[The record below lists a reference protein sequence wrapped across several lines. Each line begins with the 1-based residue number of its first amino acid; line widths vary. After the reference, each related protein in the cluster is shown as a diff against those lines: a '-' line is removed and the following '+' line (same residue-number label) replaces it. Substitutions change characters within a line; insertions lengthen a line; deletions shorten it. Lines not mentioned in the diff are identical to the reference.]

1 MAASVPARLPIEV
14 SVSGCSAPSTR
25 RHRQP
30 SPEQQRPVRHRP
42 AAPAGR
48 LAAWPGPIPG
58 RELLRHRAIVV
69 ADTSQELIARTL
81 GVLEGQDMLRVPDI
95 RAKASA
101 QAAGLGH
108 LPRWLAEPEI
118 AAGQPIK
125 LVIYLPR
132 TTQEPALAAEPEAA
146 IGHHFAHQAREQET
160 ELSELRRLGRKELA
174 VGLLVMLFATLVGV
188 ALTNAFPDSRFI
200 ETIEHSL
207 IIFGWVAL
215 WRPIEILLY
224 DRWPLIRARKLFQR
238 LATAPVV
245 VRPATAGR

>member
-1 MAASVPARLPIEV
+1 MTDTEEIEIRIKSIEQLFNSLDPAPFRERELDREAERHIVSYAREAAAS
-14 SVSGCSAPSTR
+14 
-25 RHRQP
+25 QP
-30 SPEQQRPVRHRP
+30 
-42 AAPAGR
+42 
-48 LAAWPGPIPG
+48 L
-58 RELLRHRAIVV
+58 
-69 ADTSQELIARTL
+69 
-81 GVLEGQDMLRVPDI
+81 
-95 RAKASA
+95 
-101 QAAGLGH
+101 
-108 LPRWLAEPEI
+108 
-118 AAGQPIK
+118 K
-125 LVIYLPR
+125 LVIYLPPA
-132 TTQEPALAAEPEAA
+132 TLEPAQEKELEAA
-146 IGHHFAHQAREQET
+146 IGHHFALQAREQET
-160 ELSELRRLGRKELA
+160 ELSELRRLGRKGLA

>member
-1 MAASVPARLPIEV
+1 MPPTTDTQEIEIRIKSIEQLFNSLDPAPFRERELDREAERHIVAYAREVAAS
-14 SVSGCSAPSTR
+14 
-25 RHRQP
+25 
-30 SPEQQRPVRHRP
+30 
-42 AAPAGR
+42 
-48 LAAWPGPIPG
+48 
-58 RELLRHRAIVV
+58 
-69 ADTSQELIARTL
+69 
-81 GVLEGQDMLRVPDI
+81 
-95 RAKASA
+95 
-101 QAAGLGH
+101 
-108 LPRWLAEPEI
+108 
-118 AAGQPIK
+118 QPIK

-215 WRPIEILLY
+215 W
-224 DRWPLIRARKLFQR
+224 
-238 LATAPVV
+238 
-245 VRPATAGR
+245 